1 MENPSPGDST
11 TSRES
16 TPPAGNATPDPN
28 TTPRAGAAPG
38 AASGSAPGADVT
50 ADGGAAALGRVA
62 RGVLYPARHVEVVE
76 TARHDPSPEAA
87 RYVEL
92 YWHVRWRV
100 DEPHDSK
107 VLSYPSVHL
116 VFEDPEPMIYGV
128 VRDLFVRRL
137 EGEGQVLGVKFHPG
151 CFRPFAGGPVS
162 AFTDRTVPAAEVFG
176 PEVVDVGRRVMAGR
190 ETADLAAPAE
200 RFLLD
205 RLPEPDPTA
214 HEVAGMVER
223 ITARPD
229 LFRVDQAAEALHV
242 STRTLQRLFAE
253 YVGVTPKWVM
263 RRARLQEAATRADAG
278 DTVDW
283 AALAADLGYF
293 DQAHL
298 VRDFTATVGVPPA
311 RYARSV

>member
-1 MENPSPGDST
+1 MEN
-11 TSRES
+11 
-16 TPPAGNATPDPN
+16 
-28 TTPRAGAAPG
+28 AAPG
-38 AASGSAPGADVT
+38 ESTAHDENATSEASVPGESEARGRCTTPDANAAPEANTTQGEG
-50 ADGGAAALGRVA
+50 VA
-62 RGVLYPARHVEVVE
+62 RGVLYPGRHVEVVE
-76 TARHDPSPEAA
+76 TGRHAPSPEAA
-87 RYVEL
+87 RFVEL

-116 VFEDPEPMIYGV
+116 VFEDPEPKLYGV

-151 CFRPFAGGPVS
+151 CFRPFADGPVS
-162 AFTDRTVPAAEVFG
+162 AFTDRVVPAAEVFG
-176 PEVVDVGRRVMAGR
+176 PGIVDVGRNILKHH
-190 ETADLAAPAE
+190 ETADLASLAE
-200 RFLLD
+200 EFLLG

-214 HEVAGMVER
+214 AEVAGMVER

-229 LFRVDQAAEALHV
+229 LFRVDQAAEVLHV

-278 DTVDW
+278 DPVDW
-283 AALAADLGYF
+283 ALLATDLGYF